1 FDDEAEVKL
10 RDDLRVLWG
19 RKGVGKY
26 TILEGSTH
34 AILGINKATQE
45 ELIMRQ
51 EKQSVLVVGNQ
62 KNPLATLKS
71 NYKEF
76 ERLFKDWLVN
86 DAFSSACAAFVS
98 GAIPYAIGPDNE
110 LPYRL
115 ATIAAKRVSCNPLV
129 PILPALIGG
138 GRLDWARNMA
148 VIGGVQR
155 VMDCAMRRLRGQ
167 EDVPTSLVRSFT
179 AGVVVSLVCGIN
191 GANVI
196 SNGVLFALIDVGACK
211 IHGKSSYPVEH
222 VYTKTSD
229 MLSSLGLD
237 EYEKN
242 FKNGDLQEAK
252 IPVGARRLILDHIKR
267 EEVTEKGGTRREI

>member
-1 FDDEAEVKL
+1 M
-10 RDDLRVLWG
+10 
-19 RKGVGKY
+19 GK
-26 TILEGSTH
+26 
-34 AILGINKATQE
+34 
-45 ELIMRQ
+45 
-51 EKQSVLVVGNQ
+51 EKQSVLVLGNQ

-86 DAFSSACAAFVS
+86 DAFSSACVAFVS
-98 GAIPYAIGPDNE
+98 GGIPYAIGPDNE

-115 ATIAAKRVSCNPLV
+115 ATIAAKRVPM
-129 PILPALIGG
+129 LPVLIGG

-167 EDVPTSLVRSFT
+167 EDVPTSLVRSFS

-191 GANVI
+191 GVNVI
-196 SNGVLFALIDVGACK
+196 SNGVLFALMDVGACK
-211 IHGKSSYPVEH
+211 IHGNSSCPVEH
-222 VYTKTSD
+222 EYKKTSD

-242 FKNGDLQEAK
+242 FKSGLLTDKTLPLLKESDLQEAK

-267 EEVTEKGGTRREI
+267 EEVTEGGGTRREI